1 MLPIVLGLGGGLGAA
16 FLIESFEVYL
26 VKVTILA
33 AFIPIV
39 MGLGGNVGVQAS
51 TLVVRGLAMDQIDV
65 KNLLPVL
72 FSELRVATMIAL
84 VCSGLVAGAALLMGD
99 GSMRLAGAVATSLFV
114 VMSFGALLGTAVPML
129 SARLGID
136 PAVATGPILTTS
148 IDLVGVFLYFLICI
162 TWLEL

>member
-1 MLPIVLGLGGGLGAA
+1 MTDSGTYGSA
-16 FLIESFEVYL
+16 FDSSLE
-26 VKVTILA
+26 TLA
-33 AFIPIV
+33 ID
-39 MGLGGNVGVQAS
+39 
-51 TLVVRGLAMDQIDV
+51 VVRGLAMDQIDV
-65 KNLLPVL
+65 KKLLPAL
-72 FSELRVATMIAL
+72 LAELRVSAVIGF
-84 VCSGLVAGAALLMGD
+84 VCASLVACAALIMGG
-99 GSMRLAGAVATSLFV
+99 GSWRLAGAVATSLFV